1 MKKVNPVDKL
11 ILKVIQDDMKNNGY
25 EISYL
30 NNAEISKITGLSIYR
45 VRDSIVKMNKLN
57 ILNNLTNYWDPNL
70 KFHNRIIM
78 PGRESLKLN

>member
-1 MKKVNPVDKL
+1 MRINPVDKL
-11 ILKVIQDDMKNNGY
+11 ILKVITDDMKNNGF

-30 NNAEISKITGLSIYR
+30 NNSEIAKLTGLSIYR

-57 ILNNLTNYWDPNL
+57 ILNNLTNYWDANL